1 MIETVVQA
9 NVRDD
14 AGAPSQK
21 LAFGRAVAA
30 PEIEEALAAA
40 THAMQ
45 RHLDDAAFA
54 RQIGLVREKQAL
66 EMRLANLCDAA
77 EDARASLA

>member
-1 MIETVVQA
+1 MI
-9 NVRDD
+9 
-14 AGAPSQK
+14 
-21 LAFGRAVAA
+21 AA
-30 PEIEEALAAA
+30 PEIDGALGEATA
-40 THAMQ
+40 AMQ
-45 RHLDDAAFA
+45 HRFDDAAFE